1 MHISIGSADEE
12 GDILLKTPSKS
23 QIVGA
28 IAIATG
34 LALAG
39 TGVIHAA
46 NTGTAQT
53 SNPMNGLVNAIAQKF
68 NLNASDVQQ
77 VFDQQRAQMDAQ
89 HQQEFE
95 ARVAQGVKDGKITQ
109 VQADQIVAKAKELQA
124 SRQSEQANSANQTE
138 AERDAARKAQMDS
151 LKEWAT
157 QNNIPKEFM
166 LFGGMGHGGP
176 GHHAKPNN

>member
-1 MHISIGSADEE
+1 MNR
-12 GDILLKTPSKS
+12 PNKS

-53 SNPMNGLVNAIAQKF
+53 NNPMSGLVNAIAQKF

-77 VFDQQRAQMDAQ
+77 VFDQQRVQMDAQ
-89 HQQEFE
+89 RQQEFE
-95 ARVAQGVKDGKITQ
+95 TRVAQGVKDGKITQ
-109 VQADQIVAKAKELQA
+109 DQADQIVAKAKELQA
-124 SRQSEQANSANQTE
+124 ARQSEQANSANQTE
-138 AERDAARKAQMDS
+138 ADRDAARKAQMDS
-151 LKEWAT
+151 LKQWAT

-166 LFGGMGHGGP
+166 FFGGMGHGGP
-176 GHHAKPNN
+176 GHHGRSNN